1 MTATGSFGTAT
12 GGTLPN
18 IDMEIVRIIYQG
30 FSKEDNLYANC
41 IMMIRRED
49 FSIAQIFEISMAEKY
64 PICSDIHLD
73 ILVEES
79 CKQEG
84 GAFWE
89 AYLEAAE
96 DMYSLTCF
104 NHPGGRTSAMIPR
117 FSEADFAGLLQKI
130 PDSSTQTPDFRYGN
144 VIMKLKDL
152 QQESLKGEERQQ
164 NIAALFEELT
174 DRCINLDP
182 LADYGGLTAKY
193 HRLIQNSIH
202 NHLQKASSQIKTY
215 RKTQTVTAG
224 GMIFLNTG
232 MFSLPHELFKT
243 LIADLLE
250 RRTKTI
256 EFAFVFSQVM
266 QGNGFDQY
274 VIFKGEFIGKVPQE
288 IQFQQQAVNNLIQR
302 KMTDMMRDPKQ
313 ILSLEEQ
320 QPLSFEKNGKIFYWN
335 PGPVPDSRAC

>member
-1 MTATGSFGTAT
+1 M
-12 GGTLPN
+12 
-18 IDMEIVRIIYQG
+18 DIVRIIYQG
-30 FSKEDNLYANC
+30 FSIEDNLYANC
-41 IMMIRRED
+41 IMMIRREH
-49 FSIAQIFEISMAEKY
+49 FSVAKIYEISVAEKY

-73 ILVEES
+73 VLIEES

-84 GAFWE
+84 GEFWG

-104 NHPGGRTSAMIPR
+104 NISGGGMPLMVPR
-117 FSEADFAGLLQKI
+117 FSEADFGGILNKI
-130 PDSSTQTPDFRYGN
+130 PECSTETPDFRYGKI
-144 VIMKLKDL
+144 IMELKDL
-152 QQESLKGEERQQ
+152 QQESLKNELRQA
-164 NIAALFEELT
+164 NIATLFDELT
-174 DRCINLDP
+174 DRCIDLDP
-182 LADYGGLTAKY
+182 LADYGDLTISY

-202 NHLQKASSQIKTY
+202 NHLKKASSQIKAY
-215 RKTQTVTAG
+215 RKTETVTAG

-256 EFAFVFSQVM
+256 EFAFVFSQFM

-274 VIFKGEFIGKVPQE
+274 AVFKGEFIGKVPAE
-288 IQFQQQAVNNLIQR
+288 VQFMQQKVNSLIQQ

-313 ILSLEEQ
+313 RLTLAEQ
-320 QPLSFEKNGKIFYWN
+320 RPISFEKNGKIYYWN
-335 PGPVPDSRAC
+335 PGPVPDSRRA